1 MRKLMKIKTKI
12 LQSELIEVQDLR
24 TSLVNKS
31 VRQLIKTSK
40 NENNV

>member
-1 MRKLMKIKTKI
+1 MRKLMKIYTKI
-12 LQSELIEVQDLR
+12 LQSELIEVQDFR